1 MIAAITLITIRCKVK
16 RSIEFK
22 KGVGLNVK
30 KENPNEFKEEN
41 HGEGTTVDND
51 YVRRSTENY
60 YEQDQSNNDYT
71 GSNIYSNRADY
82 YIN

>member
-1 MIAAITLITIRCKVK
+1 MVKDPLNPLYLIIFVNK
-16 RSIEFK
+16 
-22 KGVGLNVK
+22 
-30 KENPNEFKEEN
+30 EFKEEN
-41 HGEGTTVDND
+41 HGKGTTVDND

-82 YIN
+82 YINLYLNIHKSLSQTLP